1 MTETFFRSSFQE
13 KLFENPP
20 ECTEMNPDY
29 WFADEHDEEE
39 KFGRSERAIAV
50 TVCKR
55 CPFKLDCFGYAIEN
69 NILDGVWGGAV
80 PQQRI
85 SYHEKMRRVGTPQWF
100 GPNS

>member
-13 KLFENPP
+13 SLFSNPP

-39 KFGRSERAIAV
+39 QFGRSERAIAV
-50 TVCKR
+50 GVCKR
-55 CPFKLDCFGYAIEN
+55 CPLKLDCFAYAIEN
-69 NILDGVWGGAV
+69 QILDGVWGGAV

-85 SYHEKMRRVGTPQWF
+85 AYLEKTRRLGTTQWF
-100 GPNS
+100 GPNK